1 MTNSSPAEEWAAVV
15 RIAECSGD
23 RRHVT
28 VSAGAVLHAH
38 AQIEASKVE
47 AAASLKAM
55 RRAVLALAFAAE
67 TSPAMRDDY
76 NALSAAIERAAE
88 IEGEAA

>member
-1 MTNSSPAEEWAAVV
+1 MSTDTKTGEIFS
-15 RIAECSGD
+15 
-23 RRHVT
+23 
-28 VSAGAVLHAH
+28 
-38 AQIEASKVE
+38 E
-47 AAASLKAM
+47 AAAESKEEAPPQQMEASLKAM

-76 NALSAAIERAAE
+76 NALSAAIEHAAE